1 MTKTIDWFDLLKK
14 WQPEKNEKKAREPSS
29 EVLDGDMHETGT
41 MYI

>member
-29 EVLDGDMHETGT
+29 EVGDMHETGT